1 MGLQLGFWQSPLQ
14 EADQRLP
21 GSQPA
26 AQKSGDFHGFS
37 PPKNAGS
44 LGGENDQLWHFGFL
58 VHIFRESMTKPPFA
72 WCVLFLSTEVQP
84 MSNPSKPP
92 SVGSTQMG
100 SACDCSGLDQM
111 INDDKRSLS
120 CVFGYDMVR

>member
-1 MGLQLGFWQSPLQ
+1 
-14 EADQRLP
+14 
-21 GSQPA
+21 
-26 AQKSGDFHGFS
+26 
-37 PPKNAGS
+37 
-44 LGGENDQLWHFGFL
+44 
-58 VHIFRESMTKPPFA
+58 
-72 WCVLFLSTEVQP
+72 